1 MTKIIVIGANH
12 AGTAA
17 SNTLLDHIKDV
28 DLTIYDRN
36 NNISFLGCGMA
47 LWIGEQIST
56 SDGLFYCSKD
66 VFEEKGAK
74 VHMESEVL
82 SIDEDKKTVKVRLA
96 DGSEIEDTYD
106 KLILATG
113 SRPRSN
119 NIPGEDLENI
129 EVAKLFQD
137 AKKVKEI
144 GLRDEIKN
152 VVVVGS
158 GYIGVE
164 LAEAFQR
171 IGKNTT
177 LVTRSEKILHN
188 YYDEDFSK
196 PLQDAMVENGIKI
209 VLGENVK
216 EYKGEN
222 GKVTAVKTDKGEY
235 PADLVINSIGFVPN
249 VFLGE
254 SLKKHDKTGAYLVD
268 KHFRTSNPDIYAI
281 GDCAT
286 IYYKPTDSQE
296 YVALATN
303 AVRSG
308 IVAALNAGGLDL
320 ETPGVQGSSG
330 MQIYGHKIVMT
341 GMSLDMAA
349 KYGIDVEYTD
359 FEDLQKPAFME
370 NVENAK
376 VKVRIVYRKD
386 DRRIIGAQLGSTYD
400 VSMGIHMF
408 SLAIQKDV
416 TIDELALTDIF
427 FMPHFNQP
435 YNYITMAAVS
445 AVLG

>member
-1 MTKIIVIGANH
+1 MKIIVIGANH

-17 SNTLLDHIKDV
+17 SNTILDYFKDNEV
-28 DLTIYDRN
+28 TIYDRN

-56 SDGLFYCSKD
+56 SDGLFYCNKN

-82 SIDEDKKTVKVRLA
+82 SVDEDKKTVKVRLK
-96 DGSEIEDTYD
+96 DGSEIEDSYD
-106 KLILATG
+106 KLIIATG

-119 NIPGEDLENI
+119 KLPGEDLENI

-137 AKKVKEI
+137 AKKVKAI
-144 GLRDEIKN
+144 GEREDIKN

-177 LVTRSEKILHN
+177 LVTRDSKILEN
-188 YYDEDFSK
+188 YFDHEFSK
-196 PLQDAMVENGIKI
+196 PLEDAMSENGIKL
-209 VLGENVK
+209 VYNEDVV
-216 EYKGEN
+216 EFKGED
-222 GKVTAVKTDKGEY
+222 GKVKSVVTNKGEY
-235 PADLVINSIGFVPN
+235 EADLVINSIGFVPN
-249 VFLGE
+249 VYLCE
-254 SLKKHDKTGAYLVD
+254 DLKRHERSGAYLVD
-268 KHFRTSNPDIYAI
+268 KHFRTSNEDIYAI

-286 IYYKPTDSQE
+286 IYYKPSDAQE

-308 IVAALNAGGLDL
+308 IVAALNACGVDL
-320 ETPGVQGSSG
+320 ASPGVQGSSG

-341 GMSLDMAA
+341 GMSVDLAK
-349 KYGIDVEYTD
+349 KYGIEVEYTD

-370 NVENAK
+370 DVPNAQ
-376 VKVRIVYRKD
+376 VKIRIIYRKD

-435 YNYITMAAVS
+435 YNYITMAAVK

>member
-1 MTKIIVIGANH
+1 MTKIILIGANH

-17 SNTLLDHIKDV
+17 ANTILDNFKDV
-28 DLTIYDRN
+28 ELTIYDRN

-47 LWIGEQIST
+47 LWIGNQIST

-66 VFEEKGAK
+66 VFEQKGAK
-74 VHMESEVL
+74 VNMESEVL
-82 SIDEDKKTVKVRLA
+82 SVDEKNKKIKVRLK

-119 NIPGEDLENI
+119 NTPGEDLENV

-137 AKKVKEI
+137 AQKVKATA
-144 GLRDEIKN
+144 LKDEIKN

-171 IGKNTT
+171 IGKEVT
-177 LVTRSEKILHN
+177 LVTRDEKILEN
-188 YYDEDFSK
+188 YFDREISK
-196 PLQDAMVENGIKI
+196 DLQDSMTENGIKL
-209 VLGENVK
+209 VFGEDVVEFKGEGGKVK
-216 EYKGEN
+216 SVVTNKSEYKAE
-222 GKVTAVKTDKGEY
+222 
-235 PADLVINSIGFVPN
+235 LVINSIGFVPN
-249 VFLGE
+249 VFLAE
-254 SLKKHDKTGAYLVD
+254 SLKKHERSGAYLVD
-268 KHFRTSNPDIYAI
+268 KTFKTSNDDIYAI

-286 IYYKPTDSQE
+286 IYYKPTESNE

-308 IVAALNAGGLDL
+308 IVAALNACGLKL

-330 MQIYGHKIVMT
+330 MQVYGHKIVMT
-341 GMSLDMAA
+341 GLSLDFAK
-349 KYGIDVEYTD
+349 KYGIDAEVAD
-359 FEDLQKPAFME
+359 FEDLQKPEFME
-370 NVENAK
+370 NVENDK
-376 VKVRIVYRKD
+376 VKIRIVYRKD
-386 DRRIIGAQLGSTYD
+386 DRRIIGAQMASTYD
-400 VSMGIHMF
+400 MSMGIHMF

-427 FMPHFNQP
+427 FMPHYNKP
-435 YNYITMAAVS
+435 YNYITMAALG
-445 AVLG
+445 AVLK